1 MNSDTIST
9 IIGIAGA
16 GLIGGANAYSSTIA
30 GQPGVAMDWKTIIT
44 MAVVAALGYMSNKS
58 NPTQK

>member
-16 GLIGGANAYSSTIA
+16 GLIGGVNAYSSSIA
-30 GQPGVAMDWKTIIT
+30 GQPGVAMDWKTIVT
-44 MAVVAALGYMSNKS
+44 MAVVAALGYITNKPNS
-58 NPTQK
+58 TQK